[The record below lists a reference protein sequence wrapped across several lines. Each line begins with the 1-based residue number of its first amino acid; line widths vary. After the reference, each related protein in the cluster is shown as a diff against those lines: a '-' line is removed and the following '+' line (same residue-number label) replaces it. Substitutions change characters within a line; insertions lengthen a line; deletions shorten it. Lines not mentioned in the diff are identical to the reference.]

1 MEYLVGSTTM
11 EYKKSFT
18 VISFSSCTPT
28 RQSLRMQ
35 LLVSPTPMAAERT
48 FLYFNRRTGRSASWS
63 GVRGAFLF
71 LWPAIFWRLCRC
83 KQREIKKANKT
94 SQHARKQAS
103 FCSMHKR
110 YQYSFLNQNSARILN
125 NTKTSKRK
133 LSNSLIL
140 TKLFK
145 SLLCSVAL
153 FGVVGFFG
161 FFLRGHE

>member
-1 MEYLVGSTTM
+1 MGSGGLFSFCGLPSSEGSVGVG
-11 EYKKSFT
+11 KGK
-18 VISFSSCTPT
+18 
-28 RQSLRMQ
+28 L
-35 LLVSPTPMAAERT
+35 
-48 FLYFNRRTGRSASWS
+48 
-63 GVRGAFLF
+63 
-71 LWPAIFWRLCRC
+71 
-83 KQREIKKANKT
+83 KKANKT
-94 SQHARKQAS
+94 SQHTRKQAS

-153 FGVVGFFG
+153 FGVVGVFG